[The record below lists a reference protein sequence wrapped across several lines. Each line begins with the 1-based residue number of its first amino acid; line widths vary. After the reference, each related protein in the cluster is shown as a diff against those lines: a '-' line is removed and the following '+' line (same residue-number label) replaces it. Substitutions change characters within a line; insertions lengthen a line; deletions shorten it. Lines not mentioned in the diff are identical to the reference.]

1 MYEFLDWQ
9 VRDVMSKPVTTS
21 PGATLAEVEG
31 VLEHHGFD
39 GVPVVDDE
47 GHLLGLAT
55 SLDLLA
61 AFGFSEDST
70 LPAYVEIMQRPISRV
85 MSKDVRTVCPRTP
98 LTRVLEKVVDTRT
111 RSFPVV
117 DDDRVVGVVSRADVM
132 SALRRAGLGE
142 VPSP

>member
-9 VRDVMSKPVTTS
+9 VRDVMSKPVTVPPET
-21 PGATLAEVEG
+21 TLAEAEAL
-31 VLEHHGFD
+31 LEQRGFD
-39 GVPVVDDE
+39 GVPVVDGE
-47 GHLLGLAT
+47 GRLAGVIT

-61 AFGFSEDST
+61 AFGFDEDST
-70 LPAYVEIMQRPISRV
+70 LPAYVEIMQRPVSRV
-85 MSKDVRTVCPRTP
+85 MSRDVRTVCPRTP
-98 LTRVLEKVVDTRT
+98 LTRVIDKIIDTRT

-117 DDDRVVGVVSRADVM
+117 EDDRVVGVVARADVM

>member
-9 VRDVMSKPVTTS
+9 VRDVMSKPVTIS
-21 PGATLAEVEG
+21 PTATLAETEAE
-31 VLEHHGFD
+31 LERHGFD
-39 GVPVVDDE
+39 ALPVVDE
-47 GHLLGLAT
+47 SGALVGLVT

-61 AFGFSEDST
+61 AFGFGADST
-70 LPAYVEIMQRPISRV
+70 LPPYVEIMQRPVSRV
-85 MSKDVRTVCPRTP
+85 MSRDVRTVCPRTP
-98 LTRVLEKVVDTRT
+98 LTRVLDKIVDTRT

-117 DDDRVVGVVSRADVM
+117 DDDRVVGVVARADVM